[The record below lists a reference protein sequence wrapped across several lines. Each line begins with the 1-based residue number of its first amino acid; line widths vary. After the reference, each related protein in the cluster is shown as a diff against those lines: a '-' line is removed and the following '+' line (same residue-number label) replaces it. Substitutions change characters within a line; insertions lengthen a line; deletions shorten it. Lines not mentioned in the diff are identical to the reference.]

1 MAKPSEFDEHDNQ
14 SLPVNPETG
23 APMTPRERRTAVVKA
38 LAAVGRT
45 LFPLREELDHIL
57 ASGEEVDETLQDEI
71 ANVQAQYRRLEDEL
85 RGLMRPRVKDEWLYG
100 GHRHGADDAHDH
112 GHA

>member
-1 MAKPSEFDEHDNQ
+1 D
-14 SLPVNPETG
+14 
-23 APMTPRERRTAVVKA
+23 R
-38 LAAVGRT
+38 
-45 LFPLREELDHIL
+45 IL

>member
-14 SLPVNPETG
+14 SPPVNPETG
-23 APMTPRERRTAVVKA
+23 APMTPRERRTEVVKA
-38 LAAVGRT
+38 LGAVGRT
-45 LFPLREELDHIL
+45 LFPLREELDRIL
-57 ASGEEVDETLQDEI
+57 ASGEAVDETLQDEI
-71 ANVQAQYRRLEDEL
+71 SNVQAQYRRLEDEL